1 MDQIFNFTQPTELS
15 VTTVLTNLVACA
27 VLSLILAWH
36 FVKFGSS
43 FSNRHKFAAVLPTIA
58 LTTVLVISVVK
69 ASLALSL
76 GLVGALSIV
85 RFRTPVKEPEELAYL
100 FLAIAVG
107 LGLGAD
113 QRLVSIAAF
122 VLILAI
128 LTVKSLLG
136 KRSWH
141 PNLFLNIEIPSR
153 GVAVLLKDVLGILS
167 EHISRADLRRYDVQ
181 GGNFAGTFYVAC
193 EGVDELGAVQEAL
206 QTQFPQASLT
216 FVDQSSMPGV

>member
-1 MDQIFNFTQPTELS
+1 MNQLFNFTQSTELS
-15 VTTVLTNLVACA
+15 VTTVLTNLVASA

-113 QRLVSIAAF
+113 QRLVATMHA
-122 VLILAI
+122 V
-128 LTVKSLLG
+128 
-136 KRSWH
+136 
-141 PNLFLNIEIPSR
+141 EIPQHDRAAADVIGKVFEMAQNTHRFDPDGGHGPPLCGGRYS
-153 GVAVLLKDVLGILS
+153 GPVARCLVRKA
-167 EHISRADLRRYDVQ
+167 R
-181 GGNFAGTFYVAC
+181 
-193 EGVDELGAVQEAL
+193 
-206 QTQFPQASLT
+206 
-216 FVDQSSMPGV
+216 